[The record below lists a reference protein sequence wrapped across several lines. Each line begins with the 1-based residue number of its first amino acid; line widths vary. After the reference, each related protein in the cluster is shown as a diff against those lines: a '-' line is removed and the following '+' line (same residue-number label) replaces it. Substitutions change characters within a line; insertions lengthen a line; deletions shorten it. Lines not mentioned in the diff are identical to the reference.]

1 MTGKI
6 VNSMKALA
14 PEVAA
19 AGSELHHLILGP
31 GAELGAEWVAA
42 GLELPHLVGMREYRL
57 ARLRQQLDLMGYDG
71 AILWDPMNLR
81 YATDTTKNTRIP
93 GQAGPG
99 IVRFLPRGHGS
110 AIHWRRSALGSA
122 VAPFRRCA
130 CTCRRTL
137 PQDAEGDSVA
147 VSSTGFAR
155 KRVRSR

>member
-1 MTGKI
+1 
-6 VNSMKALA
+6 MKALA

-99 IVRFLPRGHGS
+99 IVRFVPCGHKLVTR
-110 AIHWRRSALGSA
+110 AH
-122 VAPFRRCA
+122 
-130 CTCRRTL
+130 
-137 PQDAEGDSVA
+137 
-147 VSSTGFAR
+147 
-155 KRVRSR
+155 